1 MSKIKKILALICII
15 GLIGGGVFLG
25 TQLGKGS
32 KRVITSDLIE
42 NRLEEVAE
50 LASVNYHYKNVAKL
64 DETST
69 FHGFALPFTSK
80 KILISYTGK
89 IKVGVDLKE
98 LKTDVKEGKITIDL
112 PDARILSHEIDE
124 KSTEVF
130 DEKTSLFNPIKVE
143 DMTSLISDQKEKIE
157 NEVIE
162 KGLINQANESAKK
175 AVKSLLLM
183 DEEIL
188 KDYEIIFK

>member
-1 MSKIKKILALICII
+1 M
-15 GLIGGGVFLG
+15 
-25 TQLGKGS
+25 
-32 KRVITSDLIE
+32 IE

-69 FHGFALPFTSK
+69 FQGFALPFTSK

-98 LKTDVKEGKITIDL
+98 LKVKVDNQKITIDL
-112 PDARILSHEIDE
+112 PEAKILSHEIDE

-130 DEKTSLFNPIKVE
+130 DEKTSLFNPLKIE

-157 NEVIE
+157 SEVAE
-162 KGLINQANESAKK
+162 KGLIEQANDSAKK

-183 DEEIL
+183 DEEML
-188 KDYEIIFK
+188 KDYEIVFK